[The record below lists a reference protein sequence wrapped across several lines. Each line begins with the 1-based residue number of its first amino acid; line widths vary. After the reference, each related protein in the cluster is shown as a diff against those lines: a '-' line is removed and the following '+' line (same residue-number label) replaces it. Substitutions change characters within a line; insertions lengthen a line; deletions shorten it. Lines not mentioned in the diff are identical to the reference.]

1 MRMKA
6 DPQRDESL
14 LRLSNAASFQNAL
27 AAGGAVVL
35 LAWPITWVIRIVR
48 RTVAHDH

>member
-1 MRMKA
+1 MKA

-14 LRLSNAASFQNAL
+14 LQLSNAASFQNAL

-35 LAWPITWVIRIVR
+35 LAWPIAWLIRIVR
-48 RTVAHDH
+48 RTVARNH